1 MFRGY
6 AALAGEELFNTSRL
20 IAHMQPTVPTIDGA
34 VASMMSCACHV
45 RIPYDDSWTGL
56 QAALGD
62 GPYVITNAPWYN
74 AARPESA
81 EFAGIWLMSV
91 EGMESVPVQRDIT
104 ESICAGGIAGKAR
117 DTTRSLQFSA
127 LVVACTNAGME
138 YGKEWLSCQLRAT
151 AATRS
156 GLDMT
161 YWKAHPE
168 DTAADPEKL
177 KRSMYGL
184 VLTKSLSVADL
195 LGKGGGHQHR
205 QASICRV
212 EWEMVATQPY
222 AYGDPTIAPV
232 TWDSTTTESITWA
245 HAPDCEDIASCDLPT
260 IYNADCLPPEIKID
274 SAVVP
279 TCGGCLPIC
288 SIERR
293 IWELPTTVANCDSAV
308 INVRVTNDGTDPLNV
323 NFYWRP
329 CGSTDMCD
337 RVSPLQIAGLDSG
350 YTAVADS
357 VTGRPFVEVD
367 GVAHRQVGIVSTPT
381 GAPWRPISLDSVLC
395 WELVAESAPGSD
407 YSVIIELR
415 DRDT

>member
-1 MFRGY
+1 MFRGF
-6 AALAGEELFNTSRL
+6 AALAGQELFNTSRL
-20 IAHMQPTVPTIDGA
+20 ISHMRPIVPSIDGS

-56 QAALGD
+56 EAALGD
-62 GPYVITNAPWYN
+62 GPYVITDAPWYN

-81 EFAGIWLMSV
+81 EFAGIWLMSI
-91 EGMESVPVQRDIT
+91 EGMDGVPIQRDIA
-104 ESICAGGIAGKAR
+104 ESICAGGIASKAR

-138 YGKEWLSCQLRAT
+138 YGKDWLNCILRSSDI
-151 AATRS
+151 RS
-156 GLDMT
+156 GVDMS

-168 DTAADPEKL
+168 DTAADPETL

-184 VLTKSLSVADL
+184 VLTRSLTTADV
-195 LGKGGGHQHR
+195 LGKGGGHQNR

-222 AYGDPTIAPV
+222 AYGDPIISPV
-232 TWDSTTTESITWA
+232 TWDTTTTESITWA
-245 HAPDCEDIASCDLPT
+245 HAPNCEDSGSCDLPT
-260 IYNADCLPPEIKID
+260 IYNADCLPPDVII
-274 SAVVP
+274 SAAVVP

-293 IWELPTTVANCDSAV
+293 IWELPTVISTCDNMV
-308 INVRVTNDGTDPLNV
+308 VNVRVTNDGADPLNV

-329 CGSTDMCD
+329 CGSTEMCD
-337 RVSPLQIAGLDSG
+337 RTNPLQVAGLATAQ
-350 YTAVADS
+350 TAVADS
-357 VTGRPFVEVD
+357 VTGRPYVEVS

-381 GAPWRPISLDSVLC
+381 GAPWRPIVMDTVMC
-395 WELVAESAPGSD
+395 WELVAEAAPGAD
-407 YSVIIELR
+407 FTVLIEMR
-415 DRDT
+415 DRDS

>member
-6 AALAGEELFNTSRL
+6 AALAGQELFNTSRL
-20 IAHMQPTVPTIDGA
+20 ISHMRPTVPTIDGQ
-34 VASMMSCACHV
+34 VASMMSCACEV

-62 GPYVITNAPWYN
+62 GPYTITNAPWYN

-81 EFAGIWLMSV
+81 EFAGVWLMSV
-91 EGMESVPVQRDIT
+91 EGMDGTPTQRDIT

-127 LVVACTNAGME
+127 LIVACTNAGME
-138 YGKEWLSCQLRAT
+138 YGKNWLSCVLRGSN
-151 AATRS
+151 TRS
-156 GLDMT
+156 GVDLS

-168 DTAADPEKL
+168 DTAADPETL

-184 VLTKSLSVADL
+184 VLTKSLTVSDV

-222 AYGDPTIAPV
+222 AYGDPLVTPV
-232 TWDSTTTESITWA
+232 TWDSTTVESITWA
-245 HAPDCEDIASCDLPT
+245 HAPDCEDSGSCELPT
-260 IYNADCLPPEIKID
+260 IYNAECIPPDVTI
-274 SAVVP
+274 SAAVVP

-293 IWELPTTVANCDSAV
+293 IWELPTVLSTCEEMVV
-308 INVRVTNDGTDPLNV
+308 TVRVTNDGTDPLNV

-329 CGSTDMCD
+329 CGSTEMCD
-337 RVSPLQIAGLDSG
+337 RTNPLQIAGLAAG
-350 YTAVADS
+350 QTAVADS
-357 VTGRPFVEVD
+357 VTGRPYVEVA
-367 GVAHRQVGIVSTPT
+367 GVAHRQVGIVGTPT
-381 GAPWRPISLDSVLC
+381 GAPWRPITMDTIMC
-395 WELVAESAPGSD
+395 WELVAEATPGAD
-407 YSVIIELR
+407 FTVLVELR
-415 DRDT
+415 DRDA